1 MPPFLREV
9 RRGAQHNRADGGG
22 GPAVAAIGAAGAQ
35 PGPFPGSAE
44 RGDGRRTGSLAEP
57 EAMLTSATIPTPM
70 VIRARRL
77 ASGIDPLGIL
87 GLLLFILTWQLIT
100 GVLPPSS
107 LPTPWSVVERI
118 GHDFIRAEEL
128 SFYGLADTG
137 LLDSIIYTATNVLI
151 AVALGSAT
159 GTLAGLVTS
168 RFHLVR
174 AVLDPIV
181 MTTGTIPILVLAP
194 FFLIWFGVDRMS
206 AVLLVAIYVG
216 VILYVFAQ
224 RAADNIDPVYEESA
238 YTLGATPRRVIWNV
252 LIPATVPQIL
262 GGIRIALAGAWGL
275 EAIAEL
281 LGAQYGIGKIVQV
294 LAGATDI
301 EGIFAALIVLGL
313 VAVLFDAL
321 AALAVSRVAAWNL
334 PARAGGE

>member
-1 MPPFLREV
+1 MPPSPREP
-9 RRGAQHNRADGGG
+9 RRGDEHKEARGSSRRVLAVIGGG
-22 GPAVAAIGAAGAQ
+22 VAEPRAFPERGESADRSQRAGS
-35 PGPFPGSAE
+35 SAE
-44 RGDGRRTGSLAEP
+44 RKGRP
-57 EAMLTSATIPTPM
+57 
-70 VIRARRL
+70 
-77 ASGIDPLGIL
+77 ASGIDPLGLL
-87 GLLLFILTWQLIT
+87 GVLLLILIWQLTT

-107 LPTPWSVVERI
+107 LPTPWSVAERI

-137 LLDSIIYTATNVLI
+137 LLDSMIYTATNVLI

-159 GTLAGLVTS
+159 GTLAGLVTA

-174 AVLDPIV
+174 AVFDPIV
-181 MTTGTIPILVLAP
+181 MTTGTVPILVLAP

-206 AVLLVAIYVG
+206 ALLLVAIYVG

-238 YTLGATPRRVIWNV
+238 YTLGATRRRVVWDV

-281 LGAQYGIGKIVQV
+281 LGAQYGIGKIIQV

-301 EGIFAALIVLGL
+301 QGIFAALVVLGL
-313 VAVLFDAL
+313 VAVMFDTL
-321 AALAVSRVAAWNL
+321 AAFAVLRIAAWNL

>member
-1 MPPFLREV
+1 L
-9 RRGAQHNRADGGG
+9 
-22 GPAVAAIGAAGAQ
+22 
-35 PGPFPGSAE
+35 AE
-44 RGDGRRTGSLAEP
+44 R
-57 EAMLTSATIPTPM
+57 EAMLTSATVPPTTARLPGRPM
-70 VIRARRL
+70 
-77 ASGIDPLGIL
+77 ASDIDPLGLL
-87 GLLLFILTWQLIT
+87 GLLLLILIWQLMT
-100 GVLPPSS
+100 TVLPPSS

-137 LLDSIIYTATNVLI
+137 LLDSMIYTATNVLI

-159 GTLAGLVTS
+159 GTLAGLVTA

-174 AVLDPIV
+174 AVFDPIV
-181 MTTGTIPILVLAP
+181 MTTGTVPILVLAP

-206 AVLLVAIYVG
+206 ALFLVAIYVG

-238 YTLGATPRRVIWNV
+238 YTLGATRRRVVWDI
-252 LIPATVPQIL
+252 LIPATIPQIL

-294 LAGATDI
+294 LAGATDMQ
-301 EGIFAALIVLGL
+301 GIFAALVVLGL
-313 VAVLFDAL
+313 VAVVFDGL
-321 AALAVSRVAAWNL
+321 AAFAVSRIAAWNL
-334 PARAGGE
+334 PARSGGE

>member
-1 MPPFLREV
+1 L
-9 RRGAQHNRADGGG
+9 
-22 GPAVAAIGAAGAQ
+22 
-35 PGPFPGSAE
+35 AE
-44 RGDGRRTGSLAEP
+44 R
-57 EAMLTSATIPTPM
+57 EAMLRTATVPIP
-70 VIRARRL
+70 ARVPGRRV
-77 ASGIDPLGIL
+77 ASSIDPLGLL
-87 GLLLFILTWQLIT
+87 GLVFLVLIWQLT
-100 GVLPPSS
+100 TAVLPPSS
-107 LPTPWSVVERI
+107 LPAPWRVVERI

-137 LLDSIIYTATNVLI
+137 LLDSMIYTATNVLI
-151 AVALGSAT
+151 AVALGSVT
-159 GTLAGLVTS
+159 GTLAGLVAA

-181 MTTGTIPILVLAP
+181 MTTGTVPILVLAP

-206 AVLLVAIYVG
+206 ALLLVAIYVG

-224 RAADNIDPVYEESA
+224 RAADNEESA
-238 YTLGATPRRVIWNV
+238 YTLGATRRRVVWDI

-294 LAGATDI
+294 LAGATDM
-301 EGIFAALIVLGL
+301 EGIFAALVVLGL
-313 VAVLFDAL
+313 VAVVFDAL
-321 AALAVSRVAAWNL
+321 AGFAVSRIAAWHV
-334 PARAGGE
+334 PARSDRESHW